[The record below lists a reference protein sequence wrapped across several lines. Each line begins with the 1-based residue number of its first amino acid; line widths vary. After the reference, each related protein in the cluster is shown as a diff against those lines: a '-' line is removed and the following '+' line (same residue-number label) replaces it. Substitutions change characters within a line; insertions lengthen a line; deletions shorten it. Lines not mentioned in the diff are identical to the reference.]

1 LVAYL
6 PVGRPF
12 VQRSRRN
19 DLAAKTGETGIR
31 HQTQTTYCTVQLQ
44 TNAKT
49 EMFLRTR
56 HVRNAVIAVRS
67 TLDKAESMKAIP
79 ASSKND
85 ASASRR
91 VQTICTLISNYAKAD
106 CVLVHWLLVAR
117 NRACKTSLLCNT
129 EKKKIHWPGRPCMCT
144 GCNAQQ
150 IL

>member
-1 LVAYL
+1 MLAWL
-6 PVGRPF
+6 PTSLCWAPIRAT
-12 VQRSRRN
+12 QQRN

-31 HQTQTTYCTVQLQ
+31 HVPSSYKQMQ
-44 TNAKT
+44 KT
-49 EMFLRTR
+49 EAPLRTR

-67 TLDKAESMKAIP
+67 TLDKAESLKAIP

-91 VQTICTLISNYAKAD
+91 VQTICTLISNYAKAE
-106 CVLVHWLLVAR
+106 CVLVRWLLVAR

-129 EKKKIHWPGRPCMCT
+129 EKKRIHWPGRPCMCT